1 MKFPSSIPF
10 FLFWP
15 WQIDG
20 TNRINLAYQELH
32 LVIAGV
38 FRKFNL
44 YDPDTTH
51 CQGPTLSLY
60 DTIRQR
66 DVDMDADLGM
76 PAPKLG
82 SKGVRIT
89 VH

>member
-1 MKFPSSIPF
+1 MKFSPF
-10 FLFWP
+10 TPFSLFWH
-15 WQIDG
+15 WRIDA
-20 TNRINLAYQELH
+20 TNRINLAYQEMH

-38 FRKFNL
+38 FRRFDL
-44 YDPDTTH
+44 YNPDNTH
-51 CQGPTLSLY
+51 HQGPTLALY

-66 DVDMDADLGM
+66 DVDMDADLAM

>member
-1 MKFPSSIPF
+1 MKFHPSIPF

-15 WQIDG
+15 WRIDG

-32 LVIAGV
+32 LVIAAV

-66 DVDMDADLGM
+66 DVDMDADLAM

>member
-1 MKFPSSIPF
+1 MMFFPSISF

-15 WQIDG
+15 WRIDA

-32 LVIAGV
+32 LVTAGI

-44 YDPDTTH
+44 YDPDTPH
-51 CQGPTLSLY
+51 SQGPKLSLY
-60 DTIRQR
+60 DTIRKR
-66 DVDMDADLGM
+66 DVDMDADL
-76 PAPKLG
+76 AIQTPKLG